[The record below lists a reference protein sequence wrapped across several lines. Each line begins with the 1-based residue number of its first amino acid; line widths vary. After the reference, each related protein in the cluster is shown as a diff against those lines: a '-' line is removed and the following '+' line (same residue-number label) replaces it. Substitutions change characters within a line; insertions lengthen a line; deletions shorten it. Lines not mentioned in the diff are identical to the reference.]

1 MKKIIN
7 GRRYDTTTAKE
18 IGNASYSGS
27 VTDFQWWD
35 ETLYLKRTGEFFIY
49 GEGGPASKYSRS
61 TGQNSWSGGEKII
74 PLSIEEAKEWAEKY
88 LDADEYEEL
97 FKVEEDKTLI
107 SIWIPDSTKADA
119 DKLREKGYTLADI
132 FKAGVNAL
140 TEDQQS
146 DAGPSGGNALPQSGT
161 GHKSGGAKKE
171 EKEK

>member
-35 ETLYLKRTGEFFIY
+35 ETLYLKRTGEFFLY
-49 GEGGPASKYSRS
+49 GKGGPMSEYKRMIS
-61 TGQNSWSGGEKII
+61 QNEWSGGEKII

-88 LDADEYEEL
+88 LDADEYEAL
-97 FKVEEDKTLI
+97 FEVEEDKTLI
-107 SIWIPDSTKADA
+107 SIWIPDSVKADA
-119 DKLREKGYTLADI
+119 DKLREKCYTLADI

-140 TEDQQS
+140 TES
-146 DAGPSGGNALPQSGT
+146 F
-161 GHKSGGAKKE
+161 
-171 EKEK
+171 